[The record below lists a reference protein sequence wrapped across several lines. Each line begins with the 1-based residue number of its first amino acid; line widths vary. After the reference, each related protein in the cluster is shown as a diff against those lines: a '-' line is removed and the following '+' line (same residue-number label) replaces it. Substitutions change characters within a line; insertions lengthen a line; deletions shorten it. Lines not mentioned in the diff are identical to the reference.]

1 MNDSHMAMNQFYE
14 NVQKKFLPTEI
25 AEVLFVTPM
34 TNIYNS
40 LRIVLRDN
48 NIVTAETQEEQ

>member
-1 MNDSHMAMNQFYE
+1 M
-14 NVQKKFLPTEI
+14 QKKFLPTEI

-48 NIVTAETQEEQ
+48 NIVTAETQEEQQKIGKMVESMVKV